1 MRLVDIRSTE
11 SRNRAY
17 GKLLLFTDN
26 TTHFRVD
33 RLLGMLPS
41 DGMQFRIYTN
51 TRDSS
56 FIRIDLFEARAI
68 LLGKLGRHDS
78 ALELYVYRLRDY
90 AKAER
95 YADHRP
101 SVEQPL
107 TLGR

>member
-1 MRLVDIRSTE
+1 M
-11 SRNRAY
+11 
-17 GKLLLFTDN
+17 LLFTDN

-33 RLLGMLPS
+33 HLLGMLPS

-51 TRDSS
+51 TRGSY
-56 FIRIDLFEARAI
+56 FVLIDLFEARAI

-90 AKAER
+90 TKAER
-95 YADHRP
+95 YTDFRP

-107 TLGR
+107 TLDR

>member
-1 MRLVDIRSTE
+1 
-11 SRNRAY
+11 
-17 GKLLLFTDN
+17 LLFTDN

-41 DGMQFRIYTN
+41 DGMQCRIYTK
-51 TRDSS
+51 TRGSS
-56 FIRIDLFEARAI
+56 FIHIDLFEARAI

-95 YADHRP
+95 CVDYRLP
-101 SVEQPL
+101 WSIL
-107 TLGR
+107 